1 MKSSF
6 SPKHRVSVEDLSL
19 PETVTTR
26 SGVMFNPQG
35 DRWSY
40 RESSLDVSLNFKDL
54 HLTPEMQFFSKKV
67 FTWYAEN
74 RSPFHLKNMFY
85 YFGAL
90 SRFVASTNNT
100 QMISCIFAKDLIN
113 YKSSLSQRDSYF
125 LGSLSGFLQKWY
137 DLGYPGV
144 TKDAVALLKQLR
156 IKGNVKG
163 EAVLTMDSEN
173 GPYSDLEFQAIQHA
187 LDMAFEKEDICL
199 EDYVL
204 SWLYM
209 ALGQRS
215 IQYAALK
222 VCDVGT
228 GEARD
233 GLTIYTI
240 RIPRAKQRNQLTR
253 DVFKDRVLTPQIGE
267 KILLHAQ
274 QVKEQFSNVLGDP
287 GQAPLFPAKG
297 KRKNEPPGFE
307 YHRTSQSLASSLE
320 GILNKLKVI
329 SERTGKPLH
338 ITPTRFRRT
347 IGTRAAIEGHGELV
361 IAELL
366 DHTDTQNVGVYV
378 KATPEIVERIDRA
391 VALHLAPLAQAFAGV
406 IIEGESKASRAGDPA
421 SRICDPRFEPS
432 MKPMGNCGKYG
443 FCGLM
448 APLACY
454 TCMSFQPWLDG
465 PHEMVLDYL
474 VAERDRLLE
483 TCDIRI
489 ASVNDR
495 TILAVAEVVRLCG
508 EIRSNCRK
516 DENG

>member
-1 MKSSF
+1 
-6 SPKHRVSVEDLSL
+6 
-19 PETVTTR
+19 
-26 SGVMFNPQG
+26 
-35 DRWSY
+35 
-40 RESSLDVSLNFKDL
+40 
-54 HLTPEMQFFSKKV
+54 
-67 FTWYAEN
+67 
-74 RSPFHLKNMFY
+74 
-85 YFGAL
+85 
-90 SRFVASTNNT
+90 
-100 QMISCIFAKDLIN
+100 
-113 YKSSLSQRDSYF
+113 
-125 LGSLSGFLQKWY
+125 
-137 DLGYPGV
+137 LGYPGV

-378 KATPEIVERIDRA
+378 KA
-391 VALHLAPLAQAFAGV
+391 
-406 IIEGESKASRAGDPA
+406 
-421 SRICDPRFEPS
+421 
-432 MKPMGNCGKYG
+432 
-443 FCGLM
+443 
-448 APLACY
+448 
-454 TCMSFQPWLDG
+454 
-465 PHEMVLDYL
+465 
-474 VAERDRLLE
+474 
-483 TCDIRI
+483 
-489 ASVNDR
+489 
-495 TILAVAEVVRLCG
+495 
-508 EIRSNCRK
+508 RSCK
-516 DENG
+516 